1 MRSAAR
7 QIYDALDRGRDTV
20 TPGVLNGLYK
30 YVVAPV
36 LPAPVTGALHQVG
49 CDLW

>member
-30 YVVAPV
+30 YVVAPI